1 MVVSLHPENLRLAA
15 CVEELQS
22 IRESSASYV
31 HVSDTNVLQAE
42 CMRRIDQGCSPK
54 KEVGG
59 RLKQELDKDFKQF
72 RPTYT
77 FTHTRQKN
85 CHSGSLVL
93 SCDTATRV

>member
-1 MVVSLHPENLRLAA
+1 VTEQCESLLRYDIVDVRQTGGGSNARVLYMVVSLHPENLPLAA

-22 IRESSASYV
+22 IRESSASNV

-59 RLKQELDKDFKQF
+59 RLKQELDKDF
-72 RPTYT
+72 
-77 FTHTRQKN
+77 
-85 CHSGSLVL
+85 
-93 SCDTATRV
+93 